1 MSKCFKSDQFN
12 LQIYMTVQ
20 YANEIELSIGNLSH
34 ILTFRINIANGCA
47 IDKIFTVNV
56 QRFDEKRRR
65 HTLI

>member
-1 MSKCFKSDQFN
+1 
-12 LQIYMTVQ
+12 MTVQ